1 MIPLFQWIG
10 QSRLPERRNQAASA
24 CVRKGVERR
33 ILLKAF
39 AALVLT
45 GVLAAG
51 QAPPRTASVVG
62 TPEDAG
68 PRSRWMVLLE
78 DAPVGDAVVDRS
90 ELRSGHAVSALRRV
104 RLGQDRVRQYARS
117 RRLPIVGSTH
127 TLLNSITVMATRAE
141 AADVATLPGVSRV
154 IASEPVTRAGN
165 RALGLVRA
173 PEAWRAIGDIDKAGL
188 GVKIGVIDTG
198 IDQSHPAFSDTSLP
212 ETARLCRESTGDCAF
227 TNPKVIAARSY
238 VRMLSTPEYPED
250 SRPDDLSPRDRVGHG
265 TAVAFLAAAAI
276 HESPIGVIA
285 GVAPKAYLGN
295 YKVFG
300 SPGVNDVTFTD
311 VVAAALEDALYDGMD
326 VVTLSLSFPAVFGP
340 GDTAPGGCSGLP
352 DGTACDPRVEY
363 IQRAARL
370 GLTCVVAAGN
380 EGDSGQYMP
389 SFNTIGSP
397 GTTPEAITVGAT
409 TNAHAMTNSVAATG
423 ADVPE
428 ALKLIPALFGN
439 GPKPAEPLEAALV
452 DVKKLEDDGQA
463 CSPLPGGSLD
473 GSIALIEAGGCLL
486 RTKVTHAANAGA
498 KAVLFM
504 RGPGNNSIFS
514 PQGLW
519 YTPIPLILVGHD
531 NGVLLREH
539 FTAAPGRTVSL
550 NPGFVEYDATDFADY
565 AAYFSSQGPAIGTGG
580 FKPDLVAPGTD
591 LYAATQMFDDQGDMF
606 DKSGYTAVQGTSFA
620 VPLVAGAVALS
631 RQFFPG
637 LTEFPE
643 NQRAAIL
650 KSSVVNTADPE
661 IYDVDSSGETIYAS
675 VVAMGSGK
683 LDAESALATMA
694 TVSPATL
701 SFGVLSDANWPVK
714 RSLVFRNH
722 SAAPLEL
729 SLSLERWTDDNLG
742 KITITPSAFTLQA
755 GAESEPVKIELGG
768 QAPLP
773 GRYEGVI
780 KVGGAGAPFQI
791 PFLYLVG
798 DGVPHNIIPVRNGS
812 FTGQVDKVLR
822 GGLLFKVVDR
832 YGVPVPNVPVQW
844 RVVSGGGE
852 ITAAYPSLSDP
863 RTDIYGIGEATT
875 VWLGDRLGDQVFEA
889 EIPVLAPLQ
898 FIGQA
903 RLSPV
908 IESDGVVNA
917 ADGSAS
923 EGLAAGSMVSIRGR
937 GLSEFTLWAKGPE
950 LPLSL
955 GGVSVSL
962 DAPEQGVQA
971 PAHIAFVSDGRI
983 DVQLPWELAG
993 LAAAK
998 LKVSL
1003 DGFTSTSLY
1012 AAKIAAASPALLQL
1026 TDSETGQRFPR
1037 AWDDSGQEINSVN
1050 RARRGSRILLLANG
1064 LGAVE
1069 NQPESGKPALD
1080 DPPSI
1085 LKAELDVTVGG
1096 RAASVESARL
1106 MPGRVADYEIIL
1118 VVPGDLPAG
1127 ERVQS
1132 LQVTVN
1138 GISSKTVNLPITD

>member
-1 MIPLFQWIG
+1 MIPFFHLIG
-10 QSRLPERRNQAASA
+10 QSRLPEGRNHVAPA
-24 CVRKGVERR
+24 CVGKGVERR
-33 ILLKAF
+33 ILLKTL
-39 AALVLT
+39 AALALT
-45 GVLAAG
+45 GVLAVA
-51 QAPPRTASVVG
+51 QAPPRTASMVG
-62 TPEDAG
+62 APEDSSQ
-68 PRSRWMVLLE
+68 RSRWMILLE
-78 DAPVGDAVVDRS
+78 EAPVGDAVVDRS
-90 ELRSGHAVSALRRV
+90 ELRSAHALSALRRV

-117 RRLPIVGSTH
+117 RRLPVVGSTH
-127 TLLNSITVMATRAE
+127 TLLNSITVIATSAE

-154 IASEPVTRAGN
+154 VASEPVTRAGN

-188 GVKIGVIDTG
+188 GVRIGVIDTG
-198 IDQSHPAFSDTSLP
+198 IDQMHPAFSDRSLP

-238 VRMLSTPEYPED
+238 VRMLALPDYPVD

-285 GVAPKAYLGN
+285 GVAPKAFLGN

-340 GDTAPGGCSGLP
+340 ADTAPIGCSGLP
-352 DGTACDPRVEY
+352 DGTSCDPRVEF
-363 IQRAARL
+363 IQRATRL

-380 EGDSGQYMP
+380 DGDSGQYMP

-409 TNAHAMTNSVAATG
+409 TNAHALTNSVTATG
-423 ADVPE
+423 ENVPE
-428 ALKLIPALFGN
+428 ALKLIPGLFGN
-439 GPKPAEPLEAALV
+439 GPKPTEPLEAPLV
-452 DVKKLEDDGQA
+452 DVKKLEDNGQA
-463 CSPLPGGSLD
+463 CSPLPAGSLN

-519 YTPIPLILVGHD
+519 YTPIPLILIGHGD
-531 NGVLLREH
+531 GALLREH
-539 FTAAPGRTVSL
+539 LAASPGRTVSL
-550 NPGFVEYDATDFADY
+550 NPGFVEYDATDYADY
-565 AAYFSSQGPAIGTGG
+565 VAYFSSQGPAIGTGG

-606 DKSGYTAVQGTSFA
+606 DKSGYTAVQGTSFS

-637 LTEFPE
+637 LTRFPE
-643 NQRAAIL
+643 NQRSAIL

-661 IYDVDSSGETIYAS
+661 IFDVDSNGETIHAS

-683 LDAESALATMA
+683 LDAESALATLV

-701 SFGVLSDANWPVK
+701 SFGALSDKEWPVK

-722 SAAPLEL
+722 SAGALTL
-729 SLSLERWTDDNLG
+729 RLSLERWTDDNRG
-742 KITITPSAFTLQA
+742 RFTITPSTFTLQA
-755 GAESEPVKIELGG
+755 GAESQPVRIELGG
-768 QAPLP
+768 QAPAP
-773 GRYEGVI
+773 GRYEGVV
-780 KVGGAGAPFQI
+780 KVGGTGAPFQI

-798 DGVPHNIIPVRNGS
+798 DGVPHNIIPVRNGT
-812 FTGQVDKVLR
+812 FTGQVDRVLR

-832 YGVPVPNVPVQW
+832 YGVPVPNLPVKW

-863 RTDIYGIGEATT
+863 KTDSYGIGEATT
-875 VWLGDRLGDQVFEA
+875 LYLGDRLGDQVFEA
-889 EIPVLAPLQ
+889 QVPNLAPLQ
-898 FIGQA
+898 FTGQA

-908 IESDGVVNA
+908 IESGGVVNA
-917 ADGSAS
+917 ADGTAGN
-923 EGLAAGSMVSIRGR
+923 GLAAGSMVSIRGR
-937 GLSEFTLWAKGPE
+937 GLSEFMLSAKGPG
-950 LPLSL
+950 LPISL

-971 PAHIAFVSDGRI
+971 PARIAFVSDSRI

-993 LAAAK
+993 LASAK

-1012 AAKIAAASPALLQL
+1012 TVKIAAASPAPLQF
-1026 TDSETGQRFPR
+1026 TDEETGQRFPR
-1037 AWDDSGQEINSVN
+1037 AYDDSGREINSAN
-1050 RARRGSRILLLANG
+1050 RARRGGRILLIANG

-1069 NQPESGKPALD
+1069 NQPESGKPARD
-1080 DPPSI
+1080 DPSST
-1085 LKAELDVTVGG
+1085 LKAELSVTVGG
-1096 RAASVESARL
+1096 RTASVTSARL
-1106 MPGRVADYEIIL
+1106 MPGRVADYEIIV

-1127 ERVQS
+1127 ERVQP
-1132 LQVTVN
+1132 LQLTVG
-1138 GISSKTVNLPITD
+1138 GISSRTVNLPIAD